1 MGQQRYRAAGAAVRG
16 GVRTACTH
24 GIASNAAGRHGDG
37 VAWDGSPHRNDSEA
51 RLALGIVLV
60 VIGFIFLLDSLGITT
75 LGFRELWPVALI
87 TAGLMILY
95 ERARRRYRRR

>member
-1 MGQQRYRAAGAAVRG
+1 M
-16 GVRTACTH
+16 
-24 GIASNAAGRHGDG
+24 GRH
-37 VAWDGSPHRNDSEA
+37 PHRTDSEA

>member
-1 MGQQRYRAAGAAVRG
+1 MGSQGGGACEVS
-16 GVRTACTH
+16 TACAR
-24 GIASNAAGRHGDG
+24 GSASNATGRHGDG
-37 VAWDGSPHRNDSEA
+37 VAWYDSPHRKDSEA